1 VKTKFRRLLV
11 LLLFLLLGGY
21 GFSLWTGYT
30 LYAIVH
36 KETAVKMK
44 ENVQKGDVVS
54 PLQGMDFDNGNWT
67 AYLVLTT
74 DDFDQL
80 KPRFSRNCL
89 KLTDRQTLK
98 SMSQDLKMI
107 YTGGDIATVA
117 SYLIF
122 VKDGKVV
129 FNSAIHLSKEGFE
142 GLQSPYFGYMEPQNK
157 GVLWKYCSKF
167 EPVYAPFIIL

>member
-1 VKTKFRRLLV
+1 MRTKFRRLLV

-36 KETAVKMK
+36 EETPVEMK

-54 PLQGMDFDNGNWT
+54 PLQGMDFDSGNWT
-67 AYLVLTT
+67 AYLVLEGN
-74 DDFDQL
+74 DFEDL

-98 SMSQDLKMI
+98 SMATDLKMI
-107 YTGGDIATVA
+107 YTRSDIATVA

-129 FNSAIHLSKEGFE
+129 FNAAIHLSKEGFE
-142 GLQSPYFGYMEPQNK
+142 GLQSPYFGYLVPQNK
-157 GVLWKYCSKF
+157 GVLWKYCGKF
-167 EPVYAPFIIL
+167 EPVYAPFIVL